1 MTAIIKRELH
11 ALLTGVTGYIFCCFI
26 LVFAGI
32 YMNMLNLKQGAANFE
47 YVLGNMGFI
56 FLIGVPLLTMRA
68 LTEERKQKTDML
80 LYSLPVSMTQ
90 IVLGK
95 YIAMLILMLM
105 PIIIVGIYPLI
116 LSFYGNVYL
125 PASYGTLLAFF
136 FLGASLAAIGLF
148 ISSLT
153 ENQAVAAI
161 LCLLV
166 GIINYFFTTIA
177 SYISSS
183 GIGGAIQ
190 ELLEKLSL
198 FERFYS
204 FPNSVFDI
212 SNLIFL
218 AVVAVIFVFFTVQSM
233 EKRRWS

>member
-11 ALLTGVTGYIFCCFI
+11 ALLTGVTGYIFCCFV

-32 YMNMLNLKQGAANFE
+32 YMNMLNLKQGVANFE
-47 YVLGNMGFI
+47 YVLGNMAFI
-56 FLIGVPLLTMRA
+56 FLIGIPLLTMRS
-68 LTEERKQKTDML
+68 LTEDRKQKTDML
-80 LYSLPVSMTQ
+80 LYSLPVSTAQ

-95 YIAMLILMLM
+95 YAAILILMLM
-105 PIIIVGIYPLI
+105 PLVIVGIYPLI

-136 FLGASLAAIGLF
+136 FIGAALTAIGLF

-153 ENQAVAAI
+153 ENHAVAAI

-166 GIINYFFTTIA
+166 GIINYFFSTIA
-177 SYISSS
+177 SYVSSS
-183 GIGGAIQ
+183 AFGGVLP
-190 ELLEKLSL
+190 ELLNKLSL

-204 FPNSVFDI
+204 FPNGVFDI
-212 SNLIFL
+212 ANLIFF
-218 AVVAVIFVFFTVQSM
+218 VVVSFVFIFFTIQSM

>member
-1 MTAIIKRELH
+1 MTAIIKRELR
-11 ALLTGVTGYIFCCFI
+11 ALLTGVTGYIFCCFV

-32 YMNMLNLKQGAANFE
+32 YMNIINLKQGSANFE

-56 FLIGVPLLTMRA
+56 FLIAIPLLTMRS
-68 LTEERKQKTDML
+68 LTEDRKQKTDTL

-105 PIIIVGIYPLI
+105 PIIVVGIYPLI
-116 LSFYGNVYL
+116 LSFFGNVYL
-125 PASYGTLLAFF
+125 PASYGTLLGFF
-136 FLGASLAAIGLF
+136 FLGASLTAIGLF

-153 ENQAVAAI
+153 ENQAVAGI

-166 GIINYFFTTIA
+166 GIVNYFLPTIA
-177 SYISSS
+177 SYVSRTAF
-183 GIGGAIQ
+183 GGALP
-190 ELLEKLSL
+190 EFLEKISL
-198 FERFYS
+198 FQRFYS
-204 FPNSVFDI
+204 FPNGVFDI
-212 SNLIFL
+212 ANLVFF
-218 AVVAVIFVFFTVQSM
+218 AVVALVFIYFTIQSM

>member
-1 MTAIIKRELH
+1 MTAIIKRELR
-11 ALLTGVTGYIFCCFI
+11 ALLTGVTGYIFCCFV

-32 YMNMLNLKQGAANFE
+32 YMNIINLKQGSANFE

-56 FLIGVPLLTMRA
+56 FLIGIPLLTMRS
-68 LTEERKQKTDML
+68 LTEDRKQKTDTL
-80 LYSLPVSMTQ
+80 LYSLPISMTQ

-116 LSFYGNVYL
+116 LSFFGNIYL

-136 FLGASLAAIGLF
+136 LLGASLTAIGLF

-153 ENQAVAAI
+153 ENQAVAGI

-166 GIINYFFTTIA
+166 GIVNYFLPTIA
-177 SYISSS
+177 AYVSRTAF
-183 GIGGAIQ
+183 GGALP
-190 ELLEKLSL
+190 EFLEKISL
-198 FERFYS
+198 FDRFYS
-204 FPNSVFDI
+204 FPNGVFDI
-212 SNLIFL
+212 SNLVFY
-218 AVVAVIFVFFTVQSM
+218 AVVALVFIYFTIQSM

>member
-1 MTAIIKRELH
+1 MTAIIKRELR

-32 YMNMLNLKQGAANFE
+32 YMNIINLKQGSASFE

-56 FLIGVPLLTMRA
+56 FLIAIPLLTMRS
-68 LTEERKQKTDML
+68 LTEERKQKTDTL
-80 LYSLPVSMTQ
+80 LYSLPISMTQ

-95 YIAMLILMLM
+95 YIAMLILMIM
-105 PIIIVGIYPLI
+105 PLIIVGIYPLI
-116 LSFYGNVYL
+116 LSFFGNIYL

-136 FLGASLAAIGLF
+136 FLGASLMAVGLF

-153 ENQAVAAI
+153 ENQAVAGI

-166 GIINYFFTTIA
+166 GIVNYFLPT
-177 SYISSS
+177 ISSYVS
-183 GIGGAIQ
+183 RTAFGGALPEFLTKI
-190 ELLEKLSL
+190 SL

-204 FPNSVFDI
+204 FPNGVFDI
-212 SNLIFL
+212 ANLVFF
-218 AVVAVIFVFFTVQSM
+218 AVVAFVFIYFTIQSM